1 MRNNLAIDKH
11 IFLYYKMFEFRVFLP
26 AEMRKNV
33 SSEESVS
40 QRGFAH

>member
-1 MRNNLAIDKH
+1 MQDNLAIDKH
-11 IFLYYKMFEFRVFLP
+11 IFLDYKMHEFGVFLP
-26 AEMRKNV
+26 AIMRKNV